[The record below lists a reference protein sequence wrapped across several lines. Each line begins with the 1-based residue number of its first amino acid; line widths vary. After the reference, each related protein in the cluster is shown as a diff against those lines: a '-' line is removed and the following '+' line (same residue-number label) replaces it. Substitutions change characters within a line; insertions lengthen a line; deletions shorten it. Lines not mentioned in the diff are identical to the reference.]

1 MTDFCD
7 SAGLQS
13 RRPVSIL
20 VSTVR
25 NRSPACPSRLQSML
39 TNAFFVQN
47 LQRLAIANREALP
60 HLKAIR
66 SSAIAPSQGIVLCH
80 VRDEAELLPHFLK
93 HYREIGVTRFAFV
106 DNGSTDQT
114 LPYLLDQS
122 DCDVF
127 QFTGSFR
134 ESGLGMIW
142 KNLLL
147 LTYLPAK
154 WYFSADVDEHAVYE
168 GWPNIGLDEFANRM
182 SVKGRSAVTAL
193 MVDMYSS
200 GPMAKAHVEPGESL
214 LGTCPFFDGDG
225 YQIEFPKNWRE
236 DNFLR
241 LIARGGPVVRVFGSK
256 GRGNILAKTPLILEP
271 NIYFHDPHTV
281 LPVGL
286 NFAPME
292 IALLHL
298 RFSSTLIPKIA
309 RVLDHRGHT
318 QGSIDDYQNLDFKMK
333 QDPEF
338 SFLYSGSVKFETPQ
352 QFIDRSMIG
361 PNSLAK

>member
-1 MTDFCD
+1 
-7 SAGLQS
+7 
-13 RRPVSIL
+13 
-20 VSTVR
+20 
-25 NRSPACPSRLQSML
+25 ML
-39 TNAFFVQN
+39 TNAFLVQN
-47 LQRLAIANREALP
+47 MQRLALANRETLP
-60 HLKAIR
+60 HLKTIR
-66 SSAIAPSQGIVLCH
+66 SSAITSSEGIVLCH

-93 HYREIGVTRFAFV
+93 HYREIGVKRFAFV

-114 LPYLLDQS
+114 LPLLLDQS

-134 ESGLGMIW
+134 KSGLGMAW

-168 GWPNIGLDEFANRM
+168 GWPSIGLDEFANRM

-193 MVDMYSS
+193 MVDMYSR
-200 GPMAKAHVEPGESL
+200 GPITKAHIEPGGSL

-225 YQIEFPKNWRE
+225 YQINLPNNWRE
-236 DNFLR
+236 DNFPR
-241 LIARGGPVVRVFGSK
+241 LNAQGGPLVRAFGSK
-256 GRGNILAKTPLILEP
+256 DRGNILAKTPLILEP

-281 LPVGL
+281 LPIGL

-298 RFSSTLIPKIA
+298 RFSSTLTQKIA
-309 RVLDHRGHT
+309 RIVDHRGHT
-318 QGSIDDYQNLDFKMK
+318 QGSIDDYQSLGIKMK

-338 SFLYSGSVKFETPQ
+338 SFLYSGSVKFQSPQ
-352 QFIDRSMIG
+352 QFMDRSMIG
-361 PNSLAK
+361 PDSLMK

>member
-1 MTDFCD
+1 
-7 SAGLQS
+7 
-13 RRPVSIL
+13 
-20 VSTVR
+20 
-25 NRSPACPSRLQSML
+25 ML

-47 LQRLAIANREALP
+47 LQRLGEANREALP

-66 SSAIAPSQGIVLCH
+66 SSPITPSQGIVLCH

-93 HYREIGVTRFAFV
+93 HYREIGVKRFAFV

-114 LPYLLDQS
+114 LPFLLDQS

-127 QFTGSFR
+127 QFTGGIKK
-134 ESGLGMIW
+134 SGFGTVW

-154 WYFSADVDEHAVYE
+154 WYFNADVDEHAVYE
-168 GWPNIGLDEFANRM
+168 GWPNVGLDEFANRM
-182 SVKGRSAVTAL
+182 SLKGRSAVTAL
-193 MVDMYSS
+193 MVDMYSK
-200 GPMAKAHVEPGESL
+200 GPIARARVKPGGSL
-214 LGTCPFFDGDG
+214 LDTCPFFDGDG
-225 YQIEFPKNWRE
+225 YRIALPKNWRE
-236 DNFLR
+236 ENFPR
-241 LIARGGPVVRVFGSK
+241 IRAHGGPLARVFGSK
-256 GRGNILAKTPLILEP
+256 GGGGMSAKTPLVLEP

-292 IALLHL
+292 MVLLHL
-298 RFSSTLIPKIA
+298 RFSAALHQKIT
-309 RVLDHRGHT
+309 RVLDHRGYE
-318 QGSIDDYQNLDFKMK
+318 QGSIDEYQSLGDRLK

-338 SFLYSGSVKFETPQ
+338 SFFYSGSVKFEIAQ

-361 PNSLAK
+361 PGSLAG